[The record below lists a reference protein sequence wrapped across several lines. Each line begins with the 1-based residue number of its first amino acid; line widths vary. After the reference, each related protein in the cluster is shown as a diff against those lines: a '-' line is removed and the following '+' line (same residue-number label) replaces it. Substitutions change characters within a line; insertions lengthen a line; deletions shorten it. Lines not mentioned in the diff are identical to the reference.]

1 MEVFTV
7 STPTYSVNCK
17 ANLESLQDE
26 GREPLGVSQSQ
37 GLLKGNADLLTS
49 CEIY

>member
-26 GREPLGVSQSQ
+26 RLEP
-37 GLLKGNADLLTS
+37 
-49 CEIY
+49 

>member
-26 GREPLGVSQSQ
+26 RLEGEGVSRAQ
-37 GLLKGNADLLTS
+37 GLA
-49 CEIY
+49 E